1 VDGDAVVG
9 DDVVGDD
16 VVGDDVV
23 GDDVV
28 VVDAV
33 VVDDA
38 PVDGVDAVSKLE
50 SLIPSTVFLQKKKTI
65 MKPKKMNKVQR
76 TIISTFTGNFIYIL

>member
-9 DDVVGDD
+9 DDVV
-16 VVGDDVV
+16 VVGDAVV
-23 GDDVV
+23 DG
-28 VVDAV
+28 DAV

-50 SLIPSTVFLQKKKTI
+50 SLIPSSVFLQKKEII

>member
-23 GDDVV
+23 VGDAVV
-28 VVDAV
+28 VGEAV
-33 VVDDA
+33 VVDDD
-38 PVDGVDAVSKLE
+38 VVSKLE
-50 SLIPSTVFLQKKKTI
+50 SLIPSSVFLQKKEII